1 MTIDVIKGKYPHV
14 GWVDIEG
21 DGILTEIAIMKNGV
35 QGLMFIRLNNLDP
48 IDKQRLLRIIGN
60 RNAHLY
66 ELWDLMSNLTL
77 GNGANALEYFHQYVK
92 VLTPSGEL
100 INPTLG
106 RIAAPDVTGLKKTA
120 ARLQAELEATQQV
133 MAGNVPTTGN
143 VAPSG
148 VAQPKTGRPRGR
160 PRKNPQ

>member
-1 MTIDVIKGKYPHV
+1 MAIDILKGKYPHI

-35 QGLMFIRLNNLDP
+35 NGLMFMKLNSLDP
-48 IDKQRLLRIIGN
+48 IDKQRLLRIIMN

-92 VLTPSGEL
+92 VLAPSGEL
-100 INPTLG
+100 ISPTMG

-120 ARLQAELEATQQV
+120 ARIQREMEDAQSYAQV
-133 MAGNVPTTGN
+133 
-143 VAPSG
+143 PSG
-148 VAQPKTGRPRGR
+148 MESRKRGPGR
-160 PRKNPQ
+160 PRKGA